1 MLLLSEFAGA
11 AQSLISAVRVNP
23 WNTDELADAMHHA
36 LTMKEAERWKRHS
49 NMCVFAIIF
58 FGYSILLFANIFC
71 RLSMRAVR

>member
-49 NMCVFAIIF
+49 NMCVCCLFSLVTLFFCLPIF
-58 FGYSILLFANIFC
+58 SVA
-71 RLSMRAVR
+71 